1 MANSKAPRLLALPKQ
16 EEQPA
21 EAQPQQFPIKNIQ
34 ITPQGVLVQD
44 VLSQNISINTLIP
57 AEAMDRITHDWR
69 EFRKQQASELQTIA
83 AVRRSRND

>member
-1 MANSKAPRLLALPKQ
+1 MSNSKAPRLLAPPKQ

-44 VLSQNISINTLIP
+44 VLSQNFSINTLIP
-57 AEAMDRITHDWR
+57 AEAMDKIAHDWR
-69 EFRKQQASELQTIA
+69 EFRKAQASELQTIQH
-83 AVRRSRND
+83 VMKTRND